1 MSDLE
6 NLWDDVPVGPA
17 PVSAILREGRAAARS
32 SRRPWF
38 RPVTAL
44 AAVGALG
51 GAFFL
56 GTSVSGP
63 GSPLVDGSGGGGT
76 GDQILAAYH
85 GELRAAGSCEELL
98 DYYIERGLDL
108 VGPYGW
114 GYGGNVTVDFNNG
127 FIPDADMRRPVPLN
141 TGAAD
146 GVVADQ
152 SFSSKAAP
160 PAPLSQRAESSGT
173 GTNVQEASVDEPDVV
188 KTDGEYVYRVDDNVL
203 TTYDVRGETVE
214 ELGEVKLPELY
225 DAQILLSGQTVIAI
239 GSGGADRDSTGPEG
253 GGRTFTAV
261 ARIDVSDPDA
271 PEVTDE
277 ATISAALV
285 TARQHGDTIRLIT
298 SNGLPDLDFL
308 GPGGRGGD
316 ESQEQ
321 ATQFNRALVRETT
334 LADWLPTAT
343 VGDGSA
349 EQLADCGS
357 VALPDSE
364 LGLDTVTVVGFDADA
379 PTDWDV
385 TTVAADASTT
395 YASADHLYLA
405 SAPSGFFGGC
415 FDCGFFPR
423 GGFDDRAIKD
433 QGITSVFDF
442 ELTDRGTTYVGSGEV
457 KGSIRDRWAMD
468 EADGVLRLA
477 VSPTGQTENENSVV
491 TFERRGQELEEIG
504 RLDGIGKNE
513 DIQSVRW
520 FDGLAIVVTFRRI
533 DPFYTIDLTDP
544 KAPTMLG
551 ELKIPG
557 FSSYLHPLG
566 ANQILGMGAKG
577 NGAQAGLFSV
587 QNLTDPRQKQVI
599 EYGRSTFARAGEDPR
614 QFTWLPGKRT
624 VLTVIADY
632 RANTGYISVLRLADG
647 KMTNRMVEA
656 PAGRVEKLRTLP
668 LPDDRVV
675 LVTGAGVEFF
685 DLD

>member
-17 PVSAILREGRAAARS
+17 PVSSILREGRAAARS
-32 SRRPWF
+32 SRRRPWF

-56 GTSVSGP
+56 GTSVSGT
-63 GSPLVDGSGGGGT
+63 GGPLGGGSGGDGAGQ
-76 GDQILAAYH
+76 QILAAYH
-85 GELRAAGSCEELL
+85 GELRAAGSCDELL
-98 DYYIERGLDL
+98 GYYIDRGLDL

-114 GYGGNVTVDFNNG
+114 GYGGDVTVDFNNG
-127 FIPDADMRRPVPLN
+127 FIPDADMRGPVSLS
-141 TGAAD
+141 AAD
-146 GVVADQ
+146 GVVAER
-152 SFSSKAAP
+152 SYSSPAAP
-160 PAPLSQRAESSGT
+160 APQRSESSGT

-214 ELGEVKLPELY
+214 ELGEVKLPELF
-225 DAQILLSGQTVIAI
+225 DAQILLSGNTVIAI
-239 GSGGADRDSTGPEG
+239 GSGGADRDSTGPDG
-253 GGRTFTAV
+253 GGRTFTAM
-261 ARIDVSDPDA
+261 ARIDVSDPAA
-271 PEVTDE
+271 PKVTDE
-277 ATISAALV
+277 ATISASLV
-285 TARQHGDTIRLIT
+285 TARQHGDTIRLVT

-308 GPGGRGGD
+308 GPGGRGDD

-343 VGDGSA
+343 IGDGPA

-379 PTDWDV
+379 VTDWDV

-423 GGFDDRAIKD
+423 GGFGDRTTKD
-433 QGITSVFDF
+433 HGITSVFDF

-477 VSPTGQTENENSVV
+477 VSPTGQTKNENSVV

-504 RLDGIGKNE
+504 RLDGIGENE

-544 KAPTMLG
+544 EAPMLLG

-566 ANQILGMGAKG
+566 ANQILGMGQKG

-587 QNLTDPRQKQVI
+587 TNLTQPRQKQVV
-599 EYGRSTFARAGEDPR
+599 EYSRNTVARAGEDPR

-624 VLTVIADY
+624 ALTVIADY
-632 RANTGYISVLRLADG
+632 RANTGYISVLTLADG
-647 KMTNRMVEA
+647 VMTNRMVEA

-668 LPDDRVV
+668 LPNDRVV

-685 DLD
+685 DLDG

>member
-6 NLWDDVPVGPA
+6 DLWDDVPVGPA

-32 SRRPWF
+32 SRRRPWF

-56 GTSVSGP
+56 GTSVSGT
-63 GSPLVDGSGGGGT
+63 GGPLGGGSGGDGAGQ
-76 GDQILAAYH
+76 QILAAYH

-98 DYYIERGLDL
+98 DYYIDRGLDL

-114 GYGGNVTVDFNNG
+114 GYGDMIAFNG
-127 FIPDADMRRPVPLN
+127 PLSFD
-141 TGAAD
+141 TASRQELAMPAD
-146 GVVADQ
+146 GAIADL
-152 SFSSKAAP
+152 SLSSKAAP

-225 DAQILLSGQTVIAI
+225 DAQILLSGRTVIAV
-239 GSGGADRDSTGPEG
+239 GSGGADRDSTGSDG
-253 GGRTFTAV
+253 GGRTFTAM
-261 ARIDVSDPDA
+261 ARIDVSDPA
-271 PEVTDE
+271 TPEVTDE
-277 ATISAALV
+277 ATISAAMV
-285 TARQHGDTIRLIT
+285 TARQHGDTIRLVT

-308 GPGGRGGD
+308 GPGGRGGE

-321 ATQFNRALVRETT
+321 AEQFNRALVRETT

-343 VGDGSA
+343 IGDGSP

-357 VALPDSE
+357 VALPESE

-379 PTDWDV
+379 VTDWDV
-385 TTVAADASTT
+385 TTLAADASTT

-423 GGFDDRAIKD
+423 GGFDDRATKN

-477 VSPTGQTENENSVV
+477 VSPTGQTKNENSVV

-504 RLDGIGKNE
+504 RLDGIGENE

-544 KAPTMLG
+544 EAPTMLG

-566 ANQILGMGAKG
+566 ANQILGMGQKG

-587 QNLTDPRQKQVI
+587 KNLTQPRQKQVV
-599 EYGRSTFARAGEDPR
+599 EYARNTLARAGEDPR

-632 RANTGYISVLRLADG
+632 RANTGYISVLKLADG
-647 KMTNRMVEA
+647 TMTNRMVEA

-675 LVTGAGVEFF
+675 LVTGVGVEFF